1 MSRFADRPVF
11 RLALIGALVASL
23 GLTACG
29 RKGPLDPP
37 PSASL
42 AGEQQANPNPMSN
55 PIASPIGGQSKD
67 NTALG
72 PNGLP
77 LSPQGPKKHIPLDD
91 LLN

>member
-1 MSRFADRPVF
+1 MSCFPDRPVF
-11 RLALIGALVASL
+11 HLALIGALVASL

-37 PSASL
+37 PGASL